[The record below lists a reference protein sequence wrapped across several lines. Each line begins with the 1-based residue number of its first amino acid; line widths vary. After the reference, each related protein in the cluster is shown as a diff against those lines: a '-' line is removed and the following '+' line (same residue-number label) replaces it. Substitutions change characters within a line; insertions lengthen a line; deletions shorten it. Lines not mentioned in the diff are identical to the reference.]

1 MNSLNIAKTC
11 SLYTLSDGW
20 SSKNDRVKKTT
31 EQHVFCEVDEHRG
44 ESTQSDVIQLRLRL
58 KLSVR

>member
-1 MNSLNIAKTC
+1 MA
-11 SLYTLSDGW
+11 G
-20 SSKNDRVKKTT
+20 RVKMIEWKKTT